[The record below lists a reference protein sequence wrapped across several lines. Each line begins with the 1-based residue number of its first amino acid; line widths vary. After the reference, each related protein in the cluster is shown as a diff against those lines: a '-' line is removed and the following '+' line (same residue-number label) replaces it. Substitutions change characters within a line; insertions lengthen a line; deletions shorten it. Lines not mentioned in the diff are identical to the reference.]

1 MLVLIN
7 KRCDLSVKDT
17 SVRIHHRNPNLKR
30 NWSLNHSFIKKVFHE
45 SKSLSHDRQVQLFCH
60 YNLWLFYFG
69 HFFKNIFQKSKWW
82 NRNKNKKWKVPQKN
96 HPSASS
102 KSTHYWKVMGNL
114 SDIKPMQR
122 RLMQVTLLLI
132 GANDLRSIKYD
143 LYEKIYDHYSA
154 KVSSPSDLSA
164 RILKNCDL
172 EVIRSENLFTIFY
185 ILNF

>member
-1 MLVLIN
+1 M
-7 KRCDLSVKDT
+7 RSVSQKCICSDP
-17 SVRIHHRNPNLKR
+17 SSDS
-30 NWSLNHSFIKKVFHE
+30 W
-45 SKSLSHDRQVQLFCH
+45 SKSKTKLNSESLYQTESFSSSAVLSCQVQLFCH
-60 YNLWLFYFG
+60 NNLWLFYFG

-132 GANDLRSIKYD
+132 GANDLYCWNYDLNKMWKLRSLNYKNYD
-143 LYEKIYDHYSA
+143 LYENRIFRVYDHYSA
-154 KVSSPSDLSA
+154 KVSSP
-164 RILKNCDL
+164 
-172 EVIRSENLFTIFY
+172 
-185 ILNF
+185 